1 MLTIDFNRIQV
12 KPGDTLL
19 DLGCGEGRHT
29 IGAYLSFPG
38 AHIVGV
44 DLSLKDLTTANQRLQ
59 EWQTDDVLAQGAQA
73 QFICGDGFNL
83 PFADHSFDH
92 IICSEVL
99 EHIPNYQSFFAELH
113 RLLKPGG
120 NLCLSVPRAW
130 PERICWKLSDAYHEV
145 EGGHVHIFKPA
156 DIHNLVTQF
165 PYCARGQHGAH
176 ALHAPYWWLR
186 CLFWREGEQLWP
198 VRLYHKFLV
207 WDLMQRPWLTRTL
220 DKLLNPVMGKSVVF
234 YYEKQQ
240 S

>member
-38 AHIVGV
+38 AHILGV

-59 EWQTDDVLAQGAQA
+59 EWQTDDVLAQGTQA

-130 PERICWKLSDAYHEV
+130 PERS
-145 EGGHVHIFKPA
+145 
-156 DIHNLVTQF
+156 
-165 PYCARGQHGAH
+165 
-176 ALHAPYWWLR
+176 
-186 CLFWREGEQLWP
+186 
-198 VRLYHKFLV
+198 
-207 WDLMQRPWLTRTL
+207 
-220 DKLLNPVMGKSVVF
+220 
-234 YYEKQQ
+234 
-240 S
+240 